1 MISRKRRVKRRFF
14 SVKLYSC
21 FAITVYLTHVPGT
34 LLIMKNGIPQL
45 PPEPHMCRSY
55 EKTTRSPL
63 ALYSEYQRMDVE
75 LRAPLAMTYSHW
87 HGQVEVNV
95 PFDGDVEYLFND
107 EVVQIKQGHITL
119 FWACTPHQLTSP
131 GHCKQMAIFNL
142 PMHLFLTWPLDREL
156 INHVTHGMV
165 IESIAAQQLS
175 IFEVQ
180 RWQHELTSD
189 NEQVRQLAIDE
200 IALMLKRFS
209 LSGWQPALIHKTSRT
224 QKDSLSRHAQFY
236 VSQMLEF
243 IASHCDKILTVN
255 AIAEHVKLNPN
266 YAMGIFQRVMQLTMK
281 QYITSMRINHVR
293 ALLSD
298 TDKTILD
305 VAMIAGFRSSSR
317 FYSTF
322 NKYVG
327 MPPQQYRKLSQQRR
341 QNLSYQ
347 EG

>member
-1 MISRKRRVKRRFF
+1 ME
-14 SVKLYSC
+14 
-21 FAITVYLTHVPGT
+21 
-34 LLIMKNGIPQL
+34 NNIPRL
-45 PPEPHMCRSY
+45 PHDPHMCRSY
-55 EKTTRSPL
+55 EKKTRSPL

-95 PFDGDVEYLFND
+95 PFDGDVEYLIND
-107 EVVQIKQGHITL
+107 EVVRVKQEYITL
-119 FWACTPHQLTSP
+119 FWACTPHQLINP

-142 PMHLFLTWPLDREL
+142 PMHLFLSWPLDREL
-156 INHVTHGMV
+156 VNHVTHGMV
-165 IESIAAQQLS
+165 IKSLSAQQLS
-175 IFEVQ
+175 VFEVQ
-180 RWQHELTSD
+180 RWQSELNSV
-189 NEQVRQLAIDE
+189 NEQIRQLAIDE

-209 LSGWQPALIHKTSRT
+209 LSGWQPVLVNKTPRT
-224 QKDSLSRHAQFY
+224 LKNSLSRHSQFY

-255 AIAEHVKLNPN
+255 AIAEYVKLNPN

-281 QYITSMRINHVR
+281 QYITAMRINHVR

-298 TDKTILD
+298 TDKTIID
-305 VAMIAGFRSSSR
+305 IAVIAGFRSSSR

-341 QNLSYQ
+341 NHPLYTDI
-347 EG
+347 